1 MLMEIGHPAPWR
13 EQFHFTLSN
22 FFTPLAP
29 VSGGRRRRDA
39 TVLGTLTI
47 SCPHSLSLFLF
58 NIIYSVVL
66 NATLIYSNT
75 SPDKS
80 TSTNPRTP
88 TTHSAEPHPPVCVAG
103 GGCFIVMGPP
113 SPLTCIS
120 SYLPLID
127 TFRWAIN
134 TFDSTHVV
142 AQGDFSAHAI

>member
-1 MLMEIGHPAPWR
+1 MA
-13 EQFHFTLSN
+13 
-22 FFTPLAP
+22 TPLLGANNFT
-29 VSGGRRRRDA
+29 SLFRISSLHSRRSLVDDDDA

-47 SCPHSLSLFLF
+47 SCPHSLSLFLC

-88 TTHSAEPHPPVCVAG
+88 TTHSAEPHPPVCMAG

-120 SYLPLID
+120 CLLASYLPLID